1 MLSRFLPEGRRLETP
16 ENRAACASLSGLLS
30 ARDRDQILEGVALSC
45 SPEHDLTVALGPF
58 IGVIP
63 RPETAVG
70 VAEGT
75 VRDIAILSRVGKPV
89 CVLVERVMEGPD
101 GPRLLLSRRRA
112 QVLAREALMD
122 RLRPG
127 MVLPCT
133 VTHLEPFGAFVD
145 MGCGLVSMIGIE
157 QISVSRIPH
166 PACRFTVEGLEEA
179 DGALRPRLSRRR
191 AQRAALDAMLAGL
204 RPGMVIPAVVTHLE
218 PFGAF
223 VDIGCGV
230 PSLIGIEN
238 ISVSRIP
245 HPGQRFRVGQA
256 VCAAVLDLDPR
267 AERIYLTHRELL
279 GTWAENAARFQPG
292 MTVPGIVR
300 GVKDYGA
307 FVELTPN
314 LSGLAER
321 KAGLAEGQRVSVY
334 IKAILP
340 ERMKIKLLAI
350 DTLPPLEGPAP
361 LEYFITQGRL
371 EKWKYAPPGCVKV
384 GAETVFS

>member
-1 MLSRFLPEGRRLETP
+1 
-16 ENRAACASLSGLLS
+16 
-30 ARDRDQILEGVALSC
+30 
-45 SPEHDLTVALGPF
+45 
-58 IGVIP
+58 
-63 RPETAVG
+63 
-70 VAEGT
+70 
-75 VRDIAILSRVGKPV
+75 
-89 CVLVERVMEGPD
+89 
-101 GPRLLLSRRRA
+101 
-112 QVLAREALMD
+112 
-122 RLRPG
+122 
-127 MVLPCT
+127 
-133 VTHLEPFGAFVD
+133 
-145 MGCGLVSMIGIE
+145 
-157 QISVSRIPH
+157 
-166 PACRFTVEGLEEA
+166 
-179 DGALRPRLSRRR
+179 
-191 AQRAALDAMLAGL
+191 MLAGL

-256 VCAAVLDLDPR
+256 VYAAVLDLDPR

-321 KAGLAEGQRVSVY
+321 KAGLTEGQRVSVY

-350 DTLPPLEGPAP
+350 DTLPPLDGPAP
-361 LEYFITQGRL
+361 LEYFITRGRL

-384 GAETVFS
+384 GAETIFA